1 LSVTFSHGS
10 AAAPPPDLIQAAQD
24 DGRGLRRLRRRTVI
38 FLAVLLFAVGLPSL
52 ALSGHIGTEWALAFG
67 DTTSVT
73 ATVTGSAP
81 SDQLSRTCS
90 LTDIDVIWTAPVG
103 DHTGQFTVCDDQA
116 GQFAAGSTVQVDV
129 LPGDSSVIQGEDR
142 GSAVFGVVLET
153 IVLVFILLLLAAG
166 VWQLFR
172 LAAARRHWRTAPML
186 PAVVFPAGSKRSRD
200 GGQPTWIVPVGD
212 TVPWTRPPSLKAR
225 RRTCLANIS
234 VPLGTRAEASGLDP
248 ENALVLNVLQ
258 RPKDPVR
265 LASGD
270 PVWLAPAGRTMR
282 THRRAAPYAIVR
294 TTDQQV
300 FWANGLPMP
309 GQGW

>member
-1 LSVTFSHGS
+1 MAFARGALPV
-10 AAAPPPDLIQAAQD
+10 PPSDLIHAAKD

-38 FLAVLLFAVGLPSL
+38 FLVILVLAVGLPSL

-67 DTTSVT
+67 DTTVVN

-81 SDQLSRTCS
+81 SDQPSRSCS

-103 DHTGQFTVCDDQA
+103 DHVGQFTVCTDEA
-116 GQFAAGSTVQVDV
+116 SQFAAGTTVQVDV
-129 LPGDSSVIQGEDR
+129 LSGDSSVIQGEGR
-142 GSAVFGVVLET
+142 GSAIFGVVLET

-172 LAAARRHWRTAPML
+172 LAAARRHWREAPML
-186 PAVVFPAGSKRSRD
+186 PAVAFPAGSKRSRD

-212 TVPWTRPPSLKAR
+212 TVPWTLPSSAKAR
-225 RRTCLANIS
+225 RRTCLANIP
-234 VPLGTRAEASGLDP
+234 VPQGTQAEASGLDP
-248 ENALVLNVLQ
+248 QNALVLNVLQ
-258 RPKDPVR
+258 RPKDPAL

-294 TTDQQV
+294 TTDRQV
-300 FWANGLPMP
+300 FWANGLPLP

>member
-1 LSVTFSHGS
+1 VTFSHGS

-166 VWQLFR
+166 RVQRHSGGIMADSALKV
-172 LAAARRHWRTAPML
+172 ASRRSW
-186 PAVVFPAGSKRSRD
+186 
-200 GGQPTWIVPVGD
+200 
-212 TVPWTRPPSLKAR
+212 
-225 RRTCLANIS
+225 
-234 VPLGTRAEASGLDP
+234 
-248 ENALVLNVLQ
+248 
-258 RPKDPVR
+258 
-265 LASGD
+265 
-270 PVWLAPAGRTMR
+270 
-282 THRRAAPYAIVR
+282 
-294 TTDQQV
+294 
-300 FWANGLPMP
+300 
-309 GQGW
+309 